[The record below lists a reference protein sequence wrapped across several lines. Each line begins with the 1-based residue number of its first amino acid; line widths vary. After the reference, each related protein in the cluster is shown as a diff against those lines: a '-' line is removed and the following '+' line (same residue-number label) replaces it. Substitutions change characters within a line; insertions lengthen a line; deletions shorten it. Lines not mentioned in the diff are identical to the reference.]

1 MFKSRGTKSTASAS
15 RVVLVRCLYRRLFRD
30 YYAGINVH
38 LSGEMTQI
46 DQAMSRD
53 ELIAV
58 FGREVLLP
66 ESTEP
71 LLNLAR
77 ANVTVELGRRG
88 GVKRVLIPNV
98 SPRYVISSA
107 LLTRCTRLDTSPVF
121 SCSIHLQSDH
131 FRIINSASTTTAT
144 RQISSIRQQ

>member
-1 MFKSRGTKSTASAS
+1 
-15 RVVLVRCLYRRLFRD
+15 
-30 YYAGINVH
+30 
-38 LSGEMTQI
+38 
-46 DQAMSRD
+46 MSRD

-88 GVKRVLIPNV
+88 GVKRVLIPNAV
-98 SPRYVISSA
+98 RGLMYPANDLNQA
-107 LLTRCTRLDTSPVF
+107 LKVRRLP
-121 SCSIHLQSDH
+121 
-131 FRIINSASTTTAT
+131 
-144 RQISSIRQQ
+144 